1 MNDTLAAMKGLEAR
15 IVEWARGKED
25 IRVVLVVG
33 SWARADHPADEW
45 SDLDIGFTTT
55 DPKRYLTSDA
65 WLGEIDDVWLVY
77 PDPVGVTRHVLFKDG
92 LDAGLAPI
100 PHSSVKLAVR
110 YLPALRRMPVPAALR
125 NPIERELAS
134 AAEYV
139 GRGVRVLLDKDGLAE
154 RFFSILPDVTVKPS
168 APSETQYA
176 NAVKQFWFEAV
187 WTAKHLR
194 RGELW
199 HAKCGALDGRMKEL
213 LLRMVEW
220 HTLAL
225 RGSGVDT
232 WENGRFLE
240 EWGDPRALRALP
252 GIFARYDE
260 DDLWRALTATM
271 DLFRWLAIETG
282 ERLGY
287 AYPSDGDE
295 HITGWVKSCDA
306 DRSTRSS

>member
-1 MNDTLAAMKGLEAR
+1 MNDTLAAMKGLEDRVVDWARAKDDIR
-15 IVEWARGKED
+15 IVL
-25 IRVVLVVG
+25 IVG

-45 SDLDIGFTTT
+45 SDLDIGFTTM

-77 PDPVGVTRHVLFKDG
+77 PDPVGVSRHVLFKGG

-110 YLPALRRMPVPAALR
+110 YLPALRRMPVPGALR

-154 RFFSILPDVTVKPS
+154 RFFSLLPDVSAKPS

-199 HAKCGALDGRMKEL
+199 REVRRARWSHERTATAHDGVAHAGAAR
-213 LLRMVEW
+213 
-220 HTLAL
+220 L
-225 RGSGVDT
+225 RGRHVAERPLLGGV
-232 WENGRFLE
+232 GRPTRP
-240 EWGDPRALRALP
+240 GRSPRNIRPL
-252 GIFARYDE
+252 
-260 DDLWRALTATM
+260 
-271 DLFRWLAIETG
+271 
-282 ERLGY
+282 
-287 AYPSDGDE
+287 
-295 HITGWVKSCDA
+295 
-306 DRSTRSS
+306 